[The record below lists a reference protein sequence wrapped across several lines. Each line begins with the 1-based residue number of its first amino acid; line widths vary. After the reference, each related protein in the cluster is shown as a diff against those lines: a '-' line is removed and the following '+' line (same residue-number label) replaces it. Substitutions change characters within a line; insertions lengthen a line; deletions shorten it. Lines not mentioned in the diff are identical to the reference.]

1 MIIRHQ
7 AHEAAPAKAAGV
19 GRGSELQCD
28 GAVPTRAHHLGTRT
42 AVRSWWKV
50 GKTALPNDML
60 MLAKAA
66 LFLAARSSGK
76 FGKSALLNNVLMLA
90 KGRTVSRR
98 LKIPHLSLFQ
108 FDVSLSHSA

>member
-28 GAVPTRAHHLGTRT
+28 GAVPTRAQHPGTRT

-50 GKTALPNDML
+50 G
-60 MLAKAA
+60 KAA